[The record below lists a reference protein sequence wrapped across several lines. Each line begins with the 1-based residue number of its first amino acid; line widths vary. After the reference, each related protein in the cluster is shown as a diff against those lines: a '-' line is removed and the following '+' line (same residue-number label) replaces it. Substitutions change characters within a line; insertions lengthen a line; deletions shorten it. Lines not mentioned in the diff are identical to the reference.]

1 MLASTNLSAPT
12 ANAVNPEDVTVSQP
26 TKKQVAPFA
35 TAATTGGVIP
45 VLASVYPSA
54 QAALAVNP
62 ENANKASSSK
72 PVVPPN
78 TDEWVNMVKG
88 RFKKLEKKGTAF
100 TLPSGEACV
109 KIPNSVIENNKK
121 GWESFIIG
129 QFYSDPPAQNLIHN
143 IVNGIWSK
151 RFRDITV
158 SKLEGNAFL
167 IRIPNASTRERVLYQ
182 RLWQIEGQTMFVA
195 NWEPGVIPLKPE
207 LSTAPIWLEL
217 RGVPF
222 QFFNEEGLERIAGLV
237 GHPQVSPSSNGKQDD
252 T

>member
-1 MLASTNLSAPT
+1 MLMWLVTTGGETPVLASTNLSAPT

-35 TAATTGGVIP
+35 TAATTGGVIL

-158 SKLEGNAFL
+158 SKLEGNTFL

-182 RLWQIEGQTMFVA
+182 RLWQIEG
-195 NWEPGVIPLKPE
+195 
-207 LSTAPIWLEL
+207 
-217 RGVPF
+217 
-222 QFFNEEGLERIAGLV
+222 
-237 GHPQVSPSSNGKQDD
+237 
-252 T
+252 